1 MTPHATIDPGDLTD
15 DDLVQPTSAAAPSLL
30 TWLGY
35 LGVGTALGVLFMQSE
50 VASWYR
56 IQEMF
61 RFQSVHM
68 YGVIA
73 VAVTVAAVSRA
84 ILLRFGARALD
95 GTRIETMPKT
105 WTPSGARYV
114 LGGAVFG
121 LGWALLGACPGPI
134 FTLIGAGHTVYV
146 VALASAVGGTYLYG
160 AVRGYL
166 PH

>member
-1 MTPHATIDPGDLTD
+1 MTPHATPATDDFTD
-15 DDLVQPTSAAAPSLL
+15 DDLARPAPAAAPGPL

-35 LGVGTALGVLFMQSE
+35 LGVGIALGVLFMQSE
-50 VASWYR
+50 VVSWYR

-61 RFQSVHM
+61 RFQSPHM

-73 VAVTVAAVSRA
+73 VAVTVAAISRA
-84 ILLRFGARALD
+84 ILLRLGAQALD
-95 GTRIETMPKT
+95 GTRIETTPKT
-105 WTPSGARYV
+105 WTSSGARYV

-134 FTLIGAGHTVYV
+134 FTLIGAGHSVYV
-146 VALASAVGGTYLYG
+146 VALVSAVGGTYLYG
-160 AVRGYL
+160 AVRQHL